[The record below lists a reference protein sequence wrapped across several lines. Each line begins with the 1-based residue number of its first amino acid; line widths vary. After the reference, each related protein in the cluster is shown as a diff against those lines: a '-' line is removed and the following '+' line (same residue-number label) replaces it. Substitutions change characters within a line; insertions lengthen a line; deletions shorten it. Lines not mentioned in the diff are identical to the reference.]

1 MHQRRETVELAAS
14 AASHPGLDGS
24 APGKTDRLSIEAP
37 VTFGGLFIFQLADGR
52 NFCLWHEADAAAV
65 LNNVCFQG

>member
-14 AASHPGLDGS
+14 AASHHGLDGS
-24 APGKTDRLSIEAP
+24 VYGKTARLSIEAL

-52 NFCLWHEADAAAV
+52 NFCLWHKAEQRLLSGVKRID
-65 LNNVCFQG
+65 